1 MNKQDLSIENKIRR
15 YKSLYVGFLF
25 LLSYLVVIYL
35 RSKFDVQWWQ
45 ELGLYMLGLIFS
57 FLSLD
62 TIHLHVKTFVEKA
75 LPNKKNDPKN
85 SIRNGIKFCYA
96 VLGIG
101 IGAYGFMVLPINYI
115 FPFVGAIIL
124 TLIGIY
130 KFMFG
135 D

>member
-25 LLSYLVVIYL
+25 LLSYLAVIYL

-45 ELGLYMLGLIFS
+45 ELGLYMLVLIFS

-62 TIHLHVKTFVEKA
+62 TIHRHVKTFVEKA
-75 LPNKKNDPKN
+75 LLNKKNDPKN